1 MLTENLYSFYKYL
14 LFLDAERNEVIYG
27 TADGRIGLLEL
38 GRLAADFFISRHFI
52 IARKEYF
59 LYFIIIR
66 SNKMINDQIF
76 HRLILHSKII
86 YVILL
91 GSMLKKIS

>member
-38 GRLAADFFISRHFI
+38 GRLAADFLFPDILSLQE
-52 IARKEYF
+52 K
-59 LYFIIIR
+59 
-66 SNKMINDQIF
+66 NIF
-76 HRLILHSKII
+76 YIL
-86 YVILL
+86 
-91 GSMLKKIS
+91 